1 MKIIVTKENLAL
13 ALNKTTRAA
22 SARSA
27 AMPIMANVLLEA
39 DQDKLTL
46 TATDSEIVIKT
57 WIPALVEE
65 AGATT
70 LPAKKFQQIIGALP
84 SADIT
89 IETDA
94 MDVSSISCK
103 SSRYKMN
110 GMSADGFS
118 VTEQIQYDWSFKMKI
133 KEIIRGFVKVNYA
146 KSNDDSRK
154 QLNGVVMSIRS
165 GIMTIAAT
173 DGRRLAAVEN
183 TIEDDGAKDGDYILP
198 SRASTEI
205 SSCLDGDDDVI
216 VSISNSNI
224 SFQTSTT
231 VLSTKLVEGN
241 YPNFRQVIPE
251 NCGCTVSVSRVAL
264 SEALKRVS
272 LIVTDSAE
280 SVKLTFTK
288 NLLTIFAAS
297 AETGESSETLEIAYE
312 AGDEVTVSFNPVF
325 FLDPLKVMEADNIN
339 IEFGKQYSPIKL
351 TGDEGFLYML
361 MPMKG

>member
-13 ALNKTTRAA
+13 ALNKTARAA
-22 SARSA
+22 SMRTAV
-27 AMPIMANVLLEA
+27 PIMANVLLEA
-39 DQDKLTL
+39 EQDKLTL

-70 LPAKKFQQIIGALP
+70 LPAKKFQQIISALP

-89 IETDA
+89 IESND

-103 SSRYKMN
+103 SSHYKMN
-110 GMSADGFS
+110 GMSAEQFS
-118 VTEQIQYDWSFKMKI
+118 VAEQLQYDWSFKMKI

-154 QLNGVVMSIRS
+154 QLNGVVMSIRG

-183 TIEDDGAKDGDYILP
+183 TIEDEGAKDGDYILP

-205 SSCLDGDDDVI
+205 ASCLDGDEDVI
-216 VSISNSNI
+216 VSINSSGI

-231 VLSTKLVEGN
+231 VLTTKLVEGN
-241 YPNFRQVIPE
+241 YPNFRQVIPD
-251 NCGCTVSVSRVAL
+251 NCGCTVAVSRVAL

-288 NLLTIFAAS
+288 NTLTIYAAS
-297 AETGESSETLEIAYE
+297 AETGESSETLEIAYD
-312 AGDEVTVSFNPVF
+312 ANDEVTVSFNPVF

>member
-13 ALNKTTRAA
+13 ALNKTARAA
-22 SARSA
+22 SSRTAI
-27 AMPIMANVLLEA
+27 PIMGNVLLEA
-39 DQDKLTL
+39 EQDKLTL

-65 AGATT
+65 AGSTT

-89 IETDA
+89 IESND
-94 MDVSSISCK
+94 MDVSSIYCK
-103 SSRYKMN
+103 SSRYKIN
-110 GMSADGFS
+110 GMSAADFS
-118 VTEQIQYDWSFKMKI
+118 VAEQLQYDWTFKMKI
-133 KEIIRGFVKVNYA
+133 KEIIKGFVKVNYA

-183 TIEDDGAKDGDYILP
+183 TIEDEGVKAGDYILP

-216 VSISNSNI
+216 VSVNNSGI

-231 VLSTKLVEGN
+231 VLTTKLVEGN

-280 SVKLTFTK
+280 SVKLTFSK
-288 NLLTIFAAS
+288 NTLTIFAAS
-297 AETGESSETLEIAYE
+297 AETGESSETLDIVYDAE
-312 AGDEVTVSFNPVF
+312 DEVTVSFNPVF